1 MAICDHT
8 FTLTALSVSYS
19 VSLSV
24 PLSISFSI
32 LLSLLWSLFFFLCPY
47 LSRSLSLSLDLY
59 IYLFPTKKKTRGYF
73 LLSGSLCTSGC
84 SDFSVSLFIC
94 ASRSAVFLFIHLLPA
109 RKRGWQ
115 RISESC
121 DGSVDLNPQQAPLL
135 SVKKKK
141 KETATPIYRW

>member
-1 MAICDHT
+1 MSLLFSLC
-8 FTLTALSVSYS
+8 VSLS
-19 VSLSV
+19 VSLS
-24 PLSISFSI
+24 L
-32 LLSLLWSLFFFLCPY
+32 Y
-47 LSRSLSLSLDLY
+47 LSLSLDLY

-73 LLSGSLCTSGC
+73 LLSGSLCASGC

-135 SVKKKK
+135 SVKKKRK
-141 KETATPIYRW
+141 KLRHPSIDGDGDCIAPMLCESSVCVSAIWVGYPLVMWG